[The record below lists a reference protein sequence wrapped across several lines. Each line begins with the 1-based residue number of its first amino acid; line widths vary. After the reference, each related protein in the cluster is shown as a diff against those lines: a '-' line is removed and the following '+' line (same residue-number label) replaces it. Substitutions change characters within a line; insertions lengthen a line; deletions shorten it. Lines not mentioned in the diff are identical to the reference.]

1 MRKHF
6 WLIFVLAVASVMAG
20 CATVTR
26 TVDTTPVDL
35 DEDGEAETTRE
46 SVSVRYVG
54 SLPPRPS
61 VILSAS
67 DDTPSKALELA
78 GRSIDAGMVTN
89 VITNEHGVSVSA
101 TPVPVYGSRYY
112 GSPGTYAPNGGVHSG
127 VDVVRMPD
135 GTYQRVGGGSSL
147 PQLQTTRVVSIP
159 ATPVRVTTSS
169 SSGEVKC
176 PEKGKPAYGTPE
188 FDACVEP
195 ALKAAL
201 ELSHGH

>member
-1 MRKHF
+1 MRKRF
-6 WLIFVLAVASVMAG
+6 WQIFVLAVACALSG

-61 VILSAS
+61 VILDAS

-78 GRSIDAGMVTN
+78 GRSIDAGMATN
-89 VITNEHGVSVSA
+89 VSTNEHGVSVSA
-101 TPVPVYGSRYY
+101 APVPVYGGGYY
-112 GSPGTYAPNGGVHSG
+112 GAPGTYAPNGGAYAG

-135 GTYQRVGGGSSL
+135 GSYQQVGGSSL
-147 PQLQTTRVVSIP
+147 PQLQTTTVVSVP
-159 ATPVRVTTSS
+159 AQTYVAPRT

-176 PEKGKPAYGTPE
+176 PEKGKPVYGTPE